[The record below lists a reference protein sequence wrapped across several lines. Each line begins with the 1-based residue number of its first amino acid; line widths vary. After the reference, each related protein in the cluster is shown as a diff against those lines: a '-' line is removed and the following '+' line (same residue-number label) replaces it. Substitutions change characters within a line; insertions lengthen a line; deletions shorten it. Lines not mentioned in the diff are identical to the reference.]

1 MDVAAQPEPAVP
13 SLPIRPAAL
22 LLALVVDACPAQQ
35 GVSQQA
41 LDEARLALRQQLDA
55 EALGAAYSAMAS
67 VTTAPEI
74 SAATYRIRDDSA
86 AEPTMRLYKLPLMRP
101 IARQG
106 QNWTPYVHGN
116 LGLMRYGTKLGI
128 VGEDVDVRWTA
139 YGGTL
144 GLGARRP
151 LGHWTG
157 LVQAGIGIVHIE
169 NHARY
174 RGVVGQTL
182 LAPLLKGLLFDW
194 RANATKLSLT
204 LGADYQRAFEPWQL
218 EVRTRISTA
227 HVDTF
232 SSSSD
237 FIDFDATGTVAT
249 LRSDAS
255 RAIAIRIAG
264 RPTRVHLSLG
274 ATAHLGQSRDA
285 LGFDRFVEAG
295 GGFELDIG
303 QASTVVES
311 LKFGVLAIY
320 GPDVVGWSLSMGL
333 GF

>member
-1 MDVAAQPEPAVP
+1 MP

-22 LLALVVDACPAQQ
+22 MLALVVHPCPAQQ
-35 GVSQQA
+35 AVSQDA
-41 LDEARLALRQQLDA
+41 LDEARRSLRQQLDA
-55 EALGAAYSAMAS
+55 EALGAAYAAMAS

-86 AEPTMRLYKLPLMRP
+86 AEPTMRLYKLPLAQP
-101 IARQG
+101 IGG
-106 QNWTPYVHGN
+106 QDRDWKPYIHAN
-116 LGLMRYGTKLGI
+116 LGLMRYGTELDI
-128 VGEDVDVRWTA
+128 VGEAVDVRWTA
-139 YGGTL
+139 YGGAV

-151 LGHWTG
+151 SGHWTG

-204 LGADYQRAFEPWQL
+204 LGGDYQRTFEPWQL
-218 EVRTRISTA
+218 EVRSRISTA
-227 HVDTF
+227 RVETF

-295 GGFELDIG
+295 GGVELDFG
-303 QASTVVES
+303 AASTAVES
-311 LKFGVLAIY
+311 VKFGVLAIY